1 MALSPAFF
9 ASVRSSLFRG
19 TLSQPQVDG
28 LNAVERAFDK
38 YGDGDRRKL
47 AYALATK
54 FHEVGAA
61 MVPRVENLNYTS
73 AERIRKVWAT
83 RFKTLAAAQPYVRQ
97 PEKLAN
103 FVYGN
108 RADLGNDQ
116 PGDGW
121 LYRGRG
127 DAQITG
133 KGAYARLGKLLGIDL
148 VGNPDAVLD
157 VDVAAAILVLGLV
170 RGLFTGR
177 KLADGVPDFVEA
189 RRVVNG
195 DVKANGA
202 MIAGYAEKFLA
213 ALNAGGLSQ
222 PGTHAPPDAP
232 MPPQAPAAPIP
243 VVPPPASNKSGPPIG
258 LVITIILIGLAAAG
272 LFFIRF

>member
-1 MALSPAFF
+1 MAVMFPLFF
-9 ASVRSSLFRG
+9 NAVRASLFG
-19 TLSQPQVDG
+19 GKLSQSQVDG
-28 LNAVERAFDK
+28 LNAVIAAFAK
-38 YGDGDRRKL
+38 YGDGDLRKL

-73 AERIRKVWAT
+73 AERIRKVWPT

-148 VGNPDAVLD
+148 VGNPDAVLE

-170 RGLFTGR
+170 QGLFTGR
-177 KLADGVPDFVEA
+177 KLADDVPDFVDA

-202 MIAGYAEKFLA
+202 LIAGYAEKFLA
-213 ALNAGGLSQ
+213 AIGDGVSAPPATQ
-222 PGTHAPPDAP
+222 APPDAP
-232 MPPQAPAAPIP
+232 LPPVTIPETIP
-243 VVPPPASNKSGPPIG
+243 VVPLPDPPASNWFIS
-258 LVITIILIGLAAAG
+258 LLAALAA
-272 LFFIRF
+272 FFMPNRKD

>member
-9 ASVRSSLFRG
+9 ASVRSSLFGG

-38 YGDGDRRKL
+38 CGDGDRRKL

-61 MVPRVENLNYTS
+61 MVPRIENLNYTS
-73 AERIRKVWAT
+73 AERIRKVWPS

-97 PEKLAN
+97 QEKLAN

-127 DAQITG
+127 DAQITV
-133 KGAYARLGKLLGIDL
+133 KSAYASLGKLLGIDL
-148 VGNPDAVLD
+148 IGNPDAVLD
-157 VDVAAAILVLGLV
+157 VEVAAAILVLGLV
-170 RGLFTGR
+170 QGLFTGR

-195 DVKANGA
+195 DFKANGA

-213 ALNAGGLSQ
+213 ALNAGGSAQ
-222 PGTHAPPDAP
+222 PATHAPSDAP
-232 MPPQAPAAPIP
+232 LPPPKPAAPIP
-243 VVPPPASNKSGPPIG
+243 LHPLPPPASSNWFIS
-258 LVITIILIGLAAAG
+258 LLAALAA
-272 LFFIRF
+272 FFMPNRKV